1 MKIKKLNESVE
12 PQPNGYH
19 NIWTITDNILVHNDG
34 GVYHVVEKQDDINKY
49 IFTTENLEELNNY
62 LSTNYGETIVDPEP
76 KEKPVEKPK
85 KRYPLYMWKAIED
98 AVAGMSNIPNEHK
111 ESFISLVG
119 DRATTKRIPRV
130 GWKSALLPAKLRAK
144 YGERANYN
152 HLIISPEYYNTTL
165 EQALTDIYD
174 TMKTKWFNESLS
186 EGIEIETIADYIT
199 DHYKFETIDDKY
211 SCIDSIRNSFKD
223 EKTIS
228 KEELE
233 QFIGAHNGKDKIEED
248 FGFKSGDKYLGGLPS
263 EPSSLEYGKAINK
276 AYLDSDKFKEEK
288 QHIID
293 FAEACKLDGSP
304 CEDYHEFAK
313 VLADDGIVATNTL
326 WNIYLDTL
334 NESKSIEE
342 SKATHC
348 VYFSMDGGKTQE
360 IEFEGTED
368 ECYDYI
374 EKQEA
379 DNEFGDEAP
388 ERFIKRLHESKSTHC
403 VYFTQDN
410 IDQIE
415 FEGTEDECNKYISDI
430 QAEQDDEF
438 GDESPERF
446 IKKLDEAKTLT
457 ESNIKH
463 IYYHDDPSG
472 LKKGQWL
479 DVKEENGRT
488 FAKWSF
494 NDKWYDITD
503 EIEELPYHRFHN
515 AEKAKTFTF
524 GGWRFWLD
532 DEVEKFWDIEG
543 NRIIGDFEIP
553 GMPHVKR
560 DVKEPITESL
570 SPREGDRVQ
579 MDFYAKDNNGAT
591 GTCTGRIGEL
601 CFIEWDDGTKSK
613 EIKGYLKVIERPN
626 MNEASYGGAFDIADD
641 QIFTREDI
649 DNLAEEVLNHI
660 NETYEYKFDISAA
673 YIDGNEL
680 EVGVENDE
688 LGEYMTTL
696 KIDMRKVKEPW
707 HLKRVYA
714 FEVASDLINQI
725 SRSLNGLGESL
736 TESNTE
742 GAKPIETGAA
752 LGMATVLSDL
762 IKDEYEAIDG
772 YNTAIATAEAEGF
785 GDMVKVLTDIQAE
798 ENIHIGQLQELMKMV
813 DPNASKIE
821 DGTVEAEELLSN
833 PSVNDDDDFDFEG
846 IDESFDVS
854 KDDIADEDVDAAIK
868 AVEEAMKEPNK
879 EEIDLT
885 NANFD
890 LEDDDEVIV
899 ESTEPWEDIYNS
911 FKDIEVQLNG
921 DGEAITATID
931 RIYNDN
937 KDNPDFEKAY
947 KKWAANE

>member
-1 MKIKKLNESVE
+1 MKVKKLNESIK

-19 NIWTITDNILVHNDG
+19 NIWPITDNMLVHNDG

-49 IFTTENLEELNNY
+49 IFNTENLEELNSY

-76 KEKPVEKPK
+76 KEKPVEEPK

-98 AVAGMSNIPNEHK
+98 AVAGMNNIPDEHK
-111 ESFISLVG
+111 EAFISLVG
-119 DRATTKRIPRV
+119 DRATTKRIPRI

-174 TMKTKWFNESLS
+174 TMKPKWFNESLS
-186 EGIEIETIADYIT
+186 ESIEVSTIADYIT

-211 SCIDSIRNSFKD
+211 SCIDSIRDSFKD

-233 QFIGAHNGKDKIEED
+233 QFIGAHNGKDKVDE
-248 FGFKSGDKYLGGLPS
+248 S
-263 EPSSLEYGKAINK
+263 KAINESK
-276 AYLDSDKFKEEK
+276 TGYQYKGYVICYGYKGTDRWYVKDSSNNFVGTKSGYSTEVEAKEYVNDLNESMSINEDNNIEDELAQFKKDINSCRDLRGIEV
-288 QHIID
+288 IIANISD
-293 FAEACKLDGSP
+293 EACKTAVRNT
-304 CEDYHEFAK
+304 FK
-313 VLADDGIVATNTL
+313 KTNTNTKNL
-326 WNIYLDTL
+326 PELKNALFATYKKFVDDNYTFFESITDVFGSNDDKDLEEDNSDSIKEYETL
-334 NESKSIEE
+334 NKGEWVEYNLS
-342 SKATHC
+342 
-348 VYFSMDGGKTQE
+348 V
-360 IEFEGTED
+360 
-368 ECYDYI
+368 
-374 EKQEA
+374 
-379 DNEFGDEAP
+379 
-388 ERFIKRLHESKSTHC
+388 
-403 VYFTQDN
+403 
-410 IDQIE
+410 
-415 FEGTEDECNKYISDI
+415 
-430 QAEQDDEF
+430 
-438 GDESPERF
+438 
-446 IKKLDEAKTLT
+446 KKDV
-457 ESNIKH
+457 KH
-463 IYYHDDPSG
+463 IIPVKVAEDLGKEFYGWAWGEGYHRYNKSRIVGKIDMA
-472 LKKGQWL
+472 
-479 DVKEENGRT
+479 N
-488 FAKWSF
+488 
-494 NDKWYDITD
+494 TD
-503 EIEELPYHRFHN
+503 EIIRKYTNEDL
-515 AEKAKTFTF
+515 
-524 GGWRFWLD
+524 
-532 DEVEKFWDIEG
+532 
-543 NRIIGDFEIP
+543 
-553 GMPHVKR
+553 
-560 DVKEPITESL
+560 
-570 SPREGDRVQ
+570 
-579 MDFYAKDNNGAT
+579 
-591 GTCTGRIGEL
+591 
-601 CFIEWDDGTKSK
+601 
-613 EIKGYLKVIERPN
+613 
-626 MNEASYGGAFDIADD
+626 NEASYGGAFDIADD

-680 EVGVENDE
+680 EVGVKNDE
-688 LGEYMTTL
+688 LGEYITTL

-736 TESNTE
+736 TESATE
-742 GAKPIETGAA
+742 DAKPIETGAA
-752 LGMATVLSDL
+752 VGMATVLSDL

-785 GDMVKVLTDIQAE
+785 GDMIKVLTDIQAE

-854 KDDIADEDVDAAIK
+854 EDDIADEDVDAAMK

-879 EEIDLT
+879 EEFDLT

-937 KDNPDFEKAY
+937 KGNPDFEKAY